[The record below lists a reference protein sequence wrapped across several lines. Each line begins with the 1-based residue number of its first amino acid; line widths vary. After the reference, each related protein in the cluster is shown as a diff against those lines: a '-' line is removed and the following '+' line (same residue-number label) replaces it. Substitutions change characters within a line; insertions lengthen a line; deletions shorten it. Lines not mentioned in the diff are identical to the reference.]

1 MTRGG
6 GCCGD
11 VSARLGYL
19 RAGRYGRLVGESSGG
34 FAGRGDTGRARV
46 AVRLP
51 PRRLSFVG
59 RTADLGEI
67 AARLA
72 RYPVVTLT
80 GVGGVGKTALAV
92 EAAWIEASAG
102 RADQACYVDL
112 VPCRGDEQV
121 VAALVEAVGIRGAE
135 AAAGLDAVA
144 EAVSGRRSLLVID
157 NCEHVLEPVRRACG
171 QLAGRA
177 ADLRVLATSRIPLD
191 IEPECVWRVQPM
203 AVPGETGP
211 PVATEAVTLF
221 LARAAMAGVTVRA
234 GPGELVL
241 AGSTCRQAGGLPL
254 ALKLVANRLRVAS
267 LTELAEGLGT
277 SGWPARTTGSGR
289 HDSLE
294 ACLSWSHALLPADA
308 AVVFRRRRLCLV
320 VPGPGAFGRAFRRGP
335 GGGRPERR

>member
-1 MTRGG
+1 M
-6 GCCGD
+6 
-11 VSARLGYL
+11 
-19 RAGRYGRLVGESSGG
+19 
-34 FAGRGDTGRARV
+34 
-46 AVRLP
+46 RLP

-92 EAAWIEASAG
+92 EAAWIEVSAG
-102 RADQACYVDL
+102 RADLACYVDL

-157 NCEHVLEPVRRACG
+157 NCEHVLEPARRACG

-177 ADLRVLATSRIPLD
+177 AGLRVLATSRIPLD

-203 AVPGETGP
+203 AVPGEAGP
-211 PVATEAVTLF
+211 AVATEAVTLF
-221 LARAAMAGVTVRA
+221 LARAAMAG
-234 GPGELVL
+234 G
-241 AGSTCRQAGGLPL
+241 
-254 ALKLVANRLRVAS
+254 
-267 LTELAEGLGT
+267 
-277 SGWPARTTGSGR
+277 
-289 HDSLE
+289 D
-294 ACLSWSHALLPADA
+294 
-308 AVVFRRRRLCLV
+308 
-320 VPGPGAFGRAFRRGP
+320 GAGRAR
-335 GGGRPERR
+335 